1 MEKSDPLWLR
11 DRAMTLRNMS
21 FSGDD
26 MQLRVALLEL
36 AEEFDLEATEIEA
49 KAINL
54 RLVKDGFG
62 GVPLLYS

>member
-11 DRAMTLRNMS
+11 DRAMALRNMS